1 MNPIRLAL
9 ASFATSALLSAQ
21 AGDITAHGSVTALTD
36 VSQLKGI
43 KGLATF
49 DLGLPEWSNVP
60 LDAYAASGMVFLGDG
75 TFDSF
80 GLGVTEPGF
89 SITPSVAST
98 DVFIG
103 AFADPIAGGGTTSRL
118 FGLNAGVVKFTTLVT
133 QAGLTAGRNGNQ
145 FLVAWDTTGK
155 LLGQVNWEPFLFT
168 DAAFVGIDTQGVPIG
183 MLAYGND
190 NIMAGAAYDVGGA
203 TIMSDDWRWASG
215 ISTPV
220 VPEGSSVAL
229 WGGLATTGMLWLRT
243 RRSGKS

>member
-1 MNPIRLAL
+1 MNHIQLAL
-9 ASFATSALLSAQ
+9 VSFATSALVSAQ
-21 AGDITAHGSVTALTD
+21 AGNITAHGSVTALTD

-75 TFDSF
+75 LFDSF

-89 SITPSVAST
+89 SITPIVAST

-103 AFADPIAGGGTTSRL
+103 AFPEPIAGGGTTSGL
-118 FGLNAGVVKFTTLVT
+118 FGLHAGVVKFTTLVT
-133 QAGLTAGRNGNQ
+133 QVGLTASRNGDQ
-145 FLVAWDTTGK
+145 FLVAWDTTGR
-155 LLGQVNWEPFLFT
+155 LLGQVNWEPFTT

-190 NIMAGAAYDVGGA
+190 NIMAGEAYNASGA

-215 ISTPV
+215 IQTPV

-229 WGGLATTGMLWLRT
+229 WGGLVTTGALWLRA
-243 RRSGKS
+243 RRSGKN